1 MKGRAI
7 HYSEEELAWIEAH
20 KLLRRAEAYAMFQA
34 RFARPEITQTNY
46 ASLCKRKGWMTGRN
60 GRFTQGQEPHNKGKP
75 FCAPGSEKG
84 WFRTGE
90 RRGAAADLYK
100 PIGTERISKDGYIE
114 RKIHDGL
121 PLQSR
126 WRAVHLIRWEALHG
140 SVPEGHALK
149 CLDGDR
155 TNTAP
160 ANWTA
165 VPRALLPRLNGRFG
179 RNYDAAPAEMQPV
192 ILATA
197 QLEHTA
203 RSLRQARKEK
213 NQKGGQA
220 CINPTPP

>member
-1 MKGRAI
+1 
-7 HYSEEELAWIEAH
+7 
-20 KLLRRAEAYAMFQA
+20 MFQA

-60 GRFTQGQEPHNKGKP
+60 GRFIQGQEPHNKGKP

-126 WRAVHLIRWEALHG
+126 WRA
-140 SVPEGHALK
+140 
-149 CLDGDR
+149 
-155 TNTAP
+155 
-160 ANWTA
+160 
-165 VPRALLPRLNGRFG
+165 RALLPRLNGRFG

-203 RSLRQARKEK
+203 RSLRQAPRKRAIREAK
-213 NQKGGQA
+213 HA
-220 CINPTPP
+220 